1 MTGWAG
7 AVLTR
12 VRGSSRRLLNGAA
25 IVLGSLFLLLVALA
39 ASAFLSFAALERAQM
54 ELLSD
59 EYNLAGREAAAQIE
73 EGLRFGRPLAQFL
86 GLEDILDDLRAVPGV
101 AAVGVTDA
109 DGVPL
114 GEWAPDPAAEQ
125 NAALRA
131 AIRELRAA
139 SAGTTERARSADPV
153 VAGARRYFLTPLHGR
168 DDALTGVLVVAVP
181 MAELSAARDRA
192 VTDAVA
198 AMLVVSGVAAGLL
211 AIAAGRLRGAMLR
224 RSSGKAVAR
233 WRWMLVPLVVL
244 LSAQAAYAA
253 FVLQI
258 MRADLAAAAETGA
271 ARIVKRG
278 GDDLDQLLSL
288 GLTFDRMPGLEAR
301 MSGVLALNSA
311 VESLVLEDVSGA
323 VRMQVERVPDDGAGW
338 LAARMPVP
346 QTGVVTRE
354 LTGPDGNP
362 AGRLRARIDSGSI
375 AAGLAEQVIRML
387 TVAATSAFVMIEL
400 FILLQ
405 IVLRRAVA
413 SPGGAPAISWAVARA
428 THEHAP
434 HAPEARDAVDTEPLH
449 LIARPV
455 MFAFVLSWALP
466 LSFLP
471 LKMRSLGG
479 QLWGLPEDL
488 VLALPISAEM
498 GAALAMAILA
508 GRLADRVG
516 WSWPFLAGLA
526 LSALGGV
533 GAALAPDSASFVLA
547 RAVTGL
553 GYGLAWMGLQAFV
566 VQSCGAQRRGQA
578 LANLMAG
585 ILAGFIAGTA
595 MGGILAEQFGRDPV
609 LMATGVAVL
618 APLAIALVT
627 LRPLLRVRA
636 PREAVAPAA
645 ADDPGRAHAPGG
657 WAPLLR
663 SPEYMGVLMLS
674 VVPFSIAQVGLLYFA
689 VPLHLDRIGAEAA
702 DAGRIL
708 MVYGV
713 VVILFGPI
721 LSRVIDQSR
730 PKAPIVVAGGL
741 VGGLGLTLLL
751 VDIGL
756 AGIFLAAALLSLSST
771 LIEPAR
777 AALVLRLPA
786 VQAAGPASALGLQR
800 AADKLG
806 QMVGPVAI
814 AVMLPAADMM
824 NRVAALGLG
833 FAAASL
839 LLAALVMVRHPKR
852 AAQTHD

>member
-1 MTGWAG
+1 MTN
-7 AVLTR
+7 

-25 IVLGSLFLLLVALA
+25 IVLGSLFLLLVSLT
-39 ASAFLSFAALERAQM
+39 ASAFLSFSALERAQM
-54 ELLSD
+54 ELLSQ
-59 EYNLAGREAAAQIE
+59 EYNMAGREAAAQIE

-86 GLEDILDDLRAVPGV
+86 GLDTILDDLRAMPGV
-101 AAVGVTDA
+101 AAAGLTDA

-114 GEWAPDPAAEQ
+114 GEWALNPVVEQDANLQAAV
-125 NAALRA
+125 
-131 AIRELRAA
+131 RELRAA
-139 SAGTTERARSADPV
+139 GAGATERARSAEPII
-153 VAGARRYFLTPLHGR
+153 AGARRYFLTPLHGR
-168 DDALTGVLVVAVP
+168 DDALAGVLIVAVP
-181 MAELSAARDRA
+181 LAELSAALDRA
-192 VTDAVA
+192 VSDAVG
-198 AMLVVSGVAAGLL
+198 AMLVISGVAAGLL
-211 AIAAGRLRGAMLR
+211 AVAAGNLRSAMLR
-224 RSSGKAVAR
+224 RSSGQAVAR
-233 WRWMLVPLVVL
+233 WRWMLLPLVVL
-244 LSAQAAYAA
+244 LSAQTAYAA
-253 FVLQI
+253 FILQI

-271 ARIVKRG
+271 ARIVERG

-288 GLTFDRMPGLEAR
+288 GLTFDRMPGLEDR
-301 MSGVLALNSA
+301 MSGELALNSA
-311 VESLVLEDVSGA
+311 VERLVLEDASGT
-323 VRMQVERVPDDGAGW
+323 VRMQVERVPDDEPGW

-346 QTGVVTRE
+346 QAGVITRE

-362 AGRLRARIDSGSI
+362 AGRLRARIDNRSI

-405 IVLRRAVA
+405 IVLRPAVA
-413 SPGGAPAISWAVARA
+413 PPGGASAMPGAAARA
-428 THEHAP
+428 SHEHASP
-434 HAPEARDAVDTEPLH
+434 VPEARDAVDKGPLH
-449 LIARPV
+449 LVARPV

-516 WSWPFLAGLA
+516 WSWPFLFGLA
-526 LSALGGV
+526 LSVLGGV
-533 GAALAPDSASFVLA
+533 AAALAPDSASFILA

-566 VQSCGAQRRGQA
+566 VQSCGPQRRGQA

-585 ILAGFIAGTA
+585 ILAGFIVGTA
-595 MGGILAEQFGRDPV
+595 IGGILAEQFGRDLV
-609 LMATGVAVL
+609 LLATGVAVL
-618 APLAIALVT
+618 APLAVALVT
-627 LRPLLRVRA
+627 LRPFLRVGA
-636 PREAVAPAA
+636 PRNATPSAA
-645 ADDPGRAHAPGG
+645 ADGPGGAATPGG
-657 WAPLLR
+657 WTLLLR

-689 VPLHLDRIGAEAA
+689 VPLHLDRIGAAAA

-713 VVILFGPI
+713 VVILFGPM

-730 PKAPIVVAGGL
+730 LKAPIVVAGGL

-751 VDIGL
+751 VDMGL
-756 AGIFLAAALLSLSST
+756 VGIFLAAALLSLSST

-777 AALVLRLPA
+777 AALVMRLPA

-814 AVMLPAADMM
+814 AVILPAADMM
-824 NRVAALGLG
+824 DRVAGLGLG

-839 LLAALVMVRHPKR
+839 LLAAVVMVRHPKR
-852 AAQTHD
+852 STGT

>member
-1 MTGWAG
+1 MLNG
-7 AVLTR
+7 
-12 VRGSSRRLLNGAA
+12 VRGASRRLFNGAA

-54 ELLSD
+54 DLLSE
-59 EYNLAGREAAAQIE
+59 EYNLAGREGAAQIE
-73 EGLRFGRPLAQFL
+73 EGLRFGRPLEQFL
-86 GLEDILDDLRAVPGV
+86 GLEDILEDLRALPGV

-109 DGVPL
+109 QGTPL
-114 GEWAPDPAAEQ
+114 GDWAPELAPEQAAT
-125 NAALRA
+125 LRA
-131 AIRELRAA
+131 AVGALRGAGSGAA
-139 SAGTTERARSADPV
+139 DRASSAEPV
-153 VAGARRYFLTPLHGR
+153 IAGAQRYFLTPLHGR
-168 DDALTGVLVVAVP
+168 DDALAGVLVVAVP
-181 MAELSAARDRA
+181 LAELSAARDRA
-192 VTDAVA
+192 VRDAVA
-198 AMLVVSGVAAGLL
+198 AMLAISLVAAGLL
-211 AIAAGRLRGAMLR
+211 AVSAGRLRGAMIR
-224 RSSGKAVAR
+224 HRSGKAAAR
-233 WRWMLVPLVVL
+233 WRWMMVPLVVL

-258 MRADLAAAAETGA
+258 MRADLVAAAETGA
-271 ARIVKRG
+271 ARIVQRG

-301 MSGVLALNSA
+301 LSGVLALNSA
-311 VESLVLEDVSGA
+311 VERLVLEDASGA
-323 VRMQVERVPDDGAGW
+323 VRMQVDRAPGDGPGW
-338 LAARMPVP
+338 LAGRMPVP
-346 QTGVVTRE
+346 QTGVVTRD
-354 LTGPDGNP
+354 LSGPDGSP
-362 AGRLRARIDSGSI
+362 AGRLLAHVDSAPI
-375 AAGLAEQVIRML
+375 AAGLADQVLRML

-413 SPGGAPAISWAVARA
+413 PPDVVRSTFGPVAQPARA
-428 THEHAP
+428 TAP
-434 HAPEARDAVDTEPLH
+434 PASEVRDDADTAPLH

-471 LKMRSLGG
+471 LKMRSLGT

-498 GAALAMAILA
+498 GAALMMAILA

-516 WSWPFLAGLA
+516 WSWPFLTGLA

-566 VQSCGAQRRGQA
+566 VQTCGAQRRGQA

-595 MGGILAEQFGRDPV
+595 IGGILAEQFGRDPV
-609 LMATGVAVL
+609 LLATGLAVL
-618 APLAIALVT
+618 APLAVALVT
-627 LRPLLRVRA
+627 MRPFLRVRA
-636 PREAVAPAA
+636 PQKATPPAA
-645 ADDPGRAHAPGG
+645 ADGPGVAATPGG

-689 VPLHLDRIGAEAA
+689 VPLHLDRIGAAAA

-713 VVILFGPI
+713 VVILLGPM
-721 LSRVIDQSR
+721 LSRLIDRSR
-730 PKAPIVVAGGL
+730 LKAPIVVAGGL
-741 VGGLGLTLLL
+741 VGGLGLTLL
-751 VDIGL
+751 VADMGL

-777 AALVLRLPA
+777 ASLVLRLPA
-786 VQAAGPASALGLQR
+786 VHAAGPASALGLQR

-824 NRVAALGLG
+824 DRVAALGLG

-839 LLAALVMVRHPKR
+839 VLAVVVMVRHPKR
-852 AAQTHD
+852 AAQIHG